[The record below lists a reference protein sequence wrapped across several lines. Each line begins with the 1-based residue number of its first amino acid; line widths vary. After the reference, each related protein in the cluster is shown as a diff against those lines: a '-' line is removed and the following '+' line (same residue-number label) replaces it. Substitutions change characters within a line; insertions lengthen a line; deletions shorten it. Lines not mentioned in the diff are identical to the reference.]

1 MTSTRSYTVRI
12 VKPSPEPALPKIE
25 LAPLPQPGKKKNR
38 FVLKIFNNL
47 LGSMI
52 GMTAGVAIYLMLKL
66 VGINFGG
73 LESTLI
79 IGFPS
84 ALGILTSLA
93 VF

>member
-25 LAPLPQPGKKKNR
+25 LAPLPQPGRKINR
-38 FVLKIFNNL
+38 LVLKIFNIL
-47 LGSMI
+47 FGSMI
-52 GMTAGVAIYLMLKL
+52 GLTSGVAIYLMLKL
-66 VGINFGG
+66 VGVNFGG
-73 LESTLI
+73 LESILV

-84 ALGILTSLA
+84 ALGILTSLV